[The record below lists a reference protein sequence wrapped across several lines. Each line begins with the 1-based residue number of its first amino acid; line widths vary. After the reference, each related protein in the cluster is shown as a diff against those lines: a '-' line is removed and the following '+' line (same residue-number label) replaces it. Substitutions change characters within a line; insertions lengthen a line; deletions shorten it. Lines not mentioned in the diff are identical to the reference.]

1 MLEGIAFRIGPWRVQ
16 RVQLPSQAARFRFGA
31 RAPPNGR
38 ALPAGACSTRQIRR
52 RPLGFVTTTTPG
64 IPIATNPGRAAPVC
78 HVLQVCGGDS
88 APVPPAMSFAAR
100 KQLLAQEKEHTRRGD
115 ELADQRSRLPWVPVE
130 KEYRLDTE
138 EGPKTLAELFDGRS
152 QLVVYHFMFGAG
164 YASGCPTNSSIADSF
179 DGLLPHFDGLLPH
192 PGPRSKGTRR
202 GRRIP
207 IVAAPPRR
215 IRRRS

>member
-1 MLEGIAFRIGPWRVQ
+1 
-16 RVQLPSQAARFRFGA
+16 
-31 RAPPNGR
+31 
-38 ALPAGACSTRQIRR
+38 
-52 RPLGFVTTTTPG
+52 
-64 IPIATNPGRAAPVC
+64 
-78 HVLQVCGGDS
+78 
-88 APVPPAMSFAAR
+88 MSFAAR

-179 DGLLPHFDGLLPH
+179 DGLLPQFDGLLPH